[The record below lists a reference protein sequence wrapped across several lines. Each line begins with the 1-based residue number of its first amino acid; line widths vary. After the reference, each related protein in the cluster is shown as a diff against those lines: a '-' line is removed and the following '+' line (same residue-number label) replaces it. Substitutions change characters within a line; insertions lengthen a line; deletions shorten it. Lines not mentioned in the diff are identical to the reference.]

1 MKHLLAG
8 ALVVLLVLAGFL
20 AMPAASAQRVG
31 ATVDRL
37 IWFEQPNQAQA
48 ILDLAAGTMDVYM
61 FNMRTAA
68 DIAAA
73 KAHPD
78 LWTVDTAGSI
88 NNLFVNPVPVNQT
101 KEPNVGNPFA
111 KREVREALNY
121 IVDRD
126 FVAREISG
134 GGLFPHTTMEH
145 RFNPEYGREAVF
157 MSELDRKYSF
167 NPSLGG
173 QMITAALNADP
184 ANYSFD
190 SGTGLWRFKGLP
202 VTLKFVIRTED
213 IRRNIGDY
221 VADQLEEVGFLVERL
236 YRSGGGAFA
245 IVYNGP
251 PDTGAWH
258 LYTEGW
264 AATALTAWSDGD
276 PDFFYCAGEGSNI
289 WNFYSPEPALED
301 VCTRLLNAQYSSL
314 AERQSLFRTASD
326 LALKNSVRVWIAS
339 GATFAFSNRV
349 TGMVYD
355 LSGGPWAMLAT
366 RTARFNAAGG
376 TLQVGQRLQFLSPW
390 NPWQGFGWLY
400 DALQAYAFTDVA
412 VWPHPHTGL
421 YMPIRAT
428 FTVNAPGPTAALAID
443 DDAQVWDNLTM
454 GFKTVS
460 AAATGKSSVTYT
472 FTFGKWHDGSDFDM
486 DDIRYELALVHRR
499 ADSAGDVHAADLDAA
514 LSGSILLK
522 DQLRGFKVLN
532 PTTLQVWYDYWHPDS
547 TTIASLINPAFATT
561 PWTASELALTTVMT
575 GTKPCRISEVT
586 AANDGVDALD
596 LSKGPCLAAMDANLA
611 SVFQT
616 HRPPALNTYIT
627 AAEAVTRWTALWA
640 YRNATG
646 HYYSSNGPFKL
657 TLVDDVAV
665 QTTMDRDTAYPI
677 EANVY
682 DAFLEPRIPSIAFAP
697 APTVLIGRPAQFSL
711 TSRLLGG
718 GAYDRVNMTY
728 LLVNPSTGAILYQ
741 GTPSRV
747 AEGSYLITLTGAQTD
762 TLEPGAYDLRTITV
776 GEEAAVPV
784 ISTVAFIAIPDV
796 ETIVEELRAE
806 ITSVR
811 NALEQDLLEQQNLTK
826 AAQDQVAGLQTLVL
840 ASLGLAV
847 VAIVV
852 AGFVVVKAMPKKPK
866 EGMGK
871 PPAEEEL

>member
-8 ALVVLLVLAGFL
+8 ALVLLMVLAGFL
-20 AMPAASAQRVG
+20 AMPAASAQRTG
-31 ATVDRL
+31 AMVDRL

-48 ILDLAAGTMDVYM
+48 ILDMAAGTMDVYM

-68 DIAAA
+68 DVAAA

-101 KEPNVGNPFA
+101 LAPNVGNPFS

-167 NPSLGG
+167 NPSLGA
-173 QMITAALNADP
+173 QMITAALNADSD
-184 ANYSFD
+184 YSFD
-190 SGTGLWRFKGLP
+190 SGSGLWRFKGQP
-202 VTLKFVIRTED
+202 ITLNFVIRTED

-221 VADQLEEVGFLVERL
+221 VSDQLEELGFQVSRL
-236 YRSGGGAFA
+236 YRTGGGAFA

-264 AATALTAWSDGD
+264 AATALVAWADSD

-289 WNFYSPEPALED
+289 WNFYTPEPELED
-301 VCTRLLNAQYSSL
+301 VCDRLLNAQYASL
-314 AERQSLFRTASD
+314 AERQTLFRTATD
-326 LALKNSVRVWIAS
+326 LALKNSVRVWVAS

-366 RTARFNAAGG
+366 RTARFSTVGG
-376 TLQVGQRLQFLSPW
+376 TLDVGQRLQFLSPW

-421 YMPIRAT
+421 YMPIRTTYA
-428 FTVNAPGPTAALAID
+428 VNAPGSTAVVQVD
-443 DDAQVWDNLTM
+443 DDALVWDSATR
-454 GFKTVS
+454 GFTTVS
-460 AAATGKSSVTYT
+460 ASATGKSSVTYT
-472 FTFGKWHDGSDFDM
+472 FTFGNWHDGSAFNM
-486 DDIRYELALVHRR
+486 DDVLYELALVHRR
-499 ADSAGDVHAADLDAA
+499 AHTSGDVHVADADAA
-514 LSGSILLK
+514 LAASILLK

-532 PTTLQVWYDYWHPDS
+532 ANTIQLWYDYWHPDPS
-547 TTIASLINPAFATT
+547 TIASLFNPAFPTT

-575 GTKPCRISEVT
+575 GTRPCRISEVT

-611 SVFQT
+611 SVFGT
-616 HRPPALNTYIT
+616 HTPPGLSAYIT
-627 AAEAVTRWTALWA
+627 PAEALTRWTALWA

-677 EANVY
+677 EANVF
-682 DAFLEPRIPSIAFAP
+682 DAFLDPRIPSISFAP

-711 TSRLLGG
+711 SSRLVGG
-718 GAYDRVNMTY
+718 GAYDQISMTY
-728 LLVNPSTGAILYQ
+728 LVVNPSTGAILFQ
-741 GTPSRV
+741 GSPTRV
-747 AEGSYLITLTGAQTD
+747 AEGSYLITLAGAQTD
-762 TLEPGAYDLRTITV
+762 TLAPGAYDLRTITV

-784 ISTVAFIAIPDV
+784 ISTLSFIAIPDV
-796 ETIVEELRAE
+796 ETIVDELRAE

-811 NALEQDLLEQQNLTK
+811 NALEADLLEQQNLTK
-826 AAQDQVAGLQTLVL
+826 AATDQVAGLQTLVW

-847 VAIVV
+847 VAIAV
-852 AGFVVVKAMPKKPK
+852 AGFVVMKAMPKRPK
-866 EGMGK
+866 EGVGK